1 MLEEIRRDPERLILI
16 LKEDPALMDYLLKKV
31 ELKQKYLKLPEDVEE
46 KLKDKARE
54 SGLSEAALIL
64 LGLFLLFA
72 LLEGRKR

>member
-1 MLEEIRRDPERLILI
+1 LLEEIRRDPERLILI